1 MRNSILS
8 LLQLRLE
15 AVGRRESAL
24 RGAKKKGETG
34 FTVESDLPTIR
45 KIMKALSKERTR
57 RTVVSLAMSRMTTM
71 DLDARGRKERGL
83 IDKGN
88 TETSL
93 KERNLG
99 TASMMQR

>member
-1 MRNSILS
+1 MRNSILG

-15 AVGRRESAL
+15 AVRRKESAL
-24 RGAKKKGETG
+24 RGVRKKGETG
-34 FTVESDLPTIR
+34 FTVENDPPTIR

-57 RTVVSLAMSRMTTM
+57 RTVVSLAVLRMTMM

-83 IDKGN
+83 IDQGN

-93 KERNLG
+93 EERNLG
-99 TASMMQR
+99 TASMTRR